1 MPRFL
6 RLLPFLALVGVLA
19 ACDTGETDD
28 NSDPIQTDIVED
40 LPADPA
46 TGRDP
51 NTGQPIPSG
60 RFTFFSLRDGEV
72 VLSYDDEDRADSAS
86 TLWDLGF
93 RGTEIIAN
101 GGDNGPGE
109 GGLQV
114 VTGAFEDLT
123 EAPADGYTP
132 SLPAGSGNGWYTYNP
147 QTFTVSPTPGRV
159 VVVRTADG
167 RYAKVRILSYY
178 RGAPEEIDPFTDQDR
193 YYTFEYVFQPD
204 GSRSF
209 GD

>member
-6 RLLPFLALVGVLA
+6 RLTAFLALVGLLA
-19 ACDTGETDD
+19 ACDTADTDP
-28 NSDPIQTDIVED
+28 NIDPIETNLVED

-46 TGRDP
+46 TGRDSL
-51 NTGQPIPSG
+51 GQAISSR
-60 RFTFFSLRDGEV
+60 RFTFFSLRDDEI
-72 VLSYDDEDRADSAS
+72 VLSYDDEDRADSNS
-86 TLWDLGF
+86 TAWDLGF

-101 GGDNGPGE
+101 GGSSGPGE

-114 VTGAFEDLT
+114 VTGSFEDVT

-132 SLPAGSGNGWYTYNP
+132 SLPGGSGNGWYTYNP
-147 QTFTVSPTPGRV
+147 DTFTITPTPGRV
-159 VVVRTADG
+159 LVVRTADG

-178 RGAPEEIDPFTDQDR
+178 RGSPDEINPFVDQDR
-193 YYTFEYVFQPD
+193 HYTFEYVFQPD

-209 GD
+209 ED

>member
-6 RLLPFLALVGVLA
+6 RLTALFVFAAAFA
-19 ACDTGETDD
+19 ACDTEETNPDP
-28 NSDPIQTDIVED
+28 DPIQANLVED

-46 TGRDP
+46 TGRDSL
-51 NTGQPIPSG
+51 GQAISTR
-60 RFTFFSLRDGEV
+60 RFTFFSLRDDAV
-72 VLSYDDEDRADSAS
+72 VLSYDDEDRADSNS
-86 TLWDLGF
+86 TDWDLGF

-101 GGDNGPGE
+101 GGSSGPGE

-114 VTGAFEDLT
+114 VTGSFDELT
-123 EAPADGYTP
+123 EAPVDGYAPT
-132 SLPAGSGNGWYTYNP
+132 LPPGSGNGWYTYNP
-147 QTFTVSPTPGRV
+147 ETFTVTPTPGRV
-159 VVVRTADG
+159 LVVRTADG

-178 RGAPEEIDPFTDQDR
+178 RGNPDVIDPFTDQDR

-209 GD
+209 ED